1 MTGETL
7 GEDSYSLGVLEAWK
21 GVKKKKTTNK
31 QIQLHI
37 LNVILILLS
46 GEVRE
51 TWVFSPH

>member
-7 GEDSYSLGVLEAWK
+7 REDSYSLGVPEAWK
-21 GVKKKKTTNK
+21 DVKKKKK
-31 QIQLHI
+31 KIQLHI
-37 LNVILILLS
+37 FNVILILLS